1 MLQQSVR
8 HPINLKIV
16 SSSNTR
22 MTTKMSSPRIRI
34 SLKTRSSLL
43 EKILT
48 SSLIRGASSVKT
60 PGVVWDQTEKSA
72 WAKMTIGMK
81 KIMLLLRV

>member
-16 SSSNTR
+16 SSSNTSR
-22 MTTKMSSPRIRI
+22 TTKISSPRIRI

-43 EKILT
+43 EKIFQ
-48 SSLIRGASSVKT
+48 SNLIRGASWVKT
-60 PGVVWDQTEKSA
+60 PGVVWDQTENSA
-72 WAKMTIGMK
+72 WAKMMIGMK
-81 KIMLLLRV
+81 KIRLLLRV